1 MADYRR
7 TEIVSGLF
15 IVLAVA
21 VFGLFAFQVGGL
33 GVPEIVRGARLVCYA
48 QFTDIKS
55 LEKGAKVTVGG
66 EPVGKVTSVR
76 LVEATLTPEQYELLK
91 RPYGP
96 ETFPGVEA
104 GMQVLDIGCGW
115 GAMTRA
121 ASRRGAHAVGITLAD
136 RQLALAEKL
145 APIDC

>member
-21 VFGLFAFQVGGL
+21 VFGLFAFQVGGI

-66 EPVGKVTSVR
+66 EPVGKVTKVQ
-76 LVEATLTPEQYELLK
+76 LVEATLGPEQYDLLT
-91 RPYGP
+91 RAYGA
-96 ETFPGVEA
+96 EAFPGVEP
-104 GMQVLDIGCGW
+104 GMQHQIVEVEFEL
-115 GAMTRA
+115 
-121 ASRRGAHAVGITLAD
+121 
-136 RQLALAEKL
+136 
-145 APIDC
+145 